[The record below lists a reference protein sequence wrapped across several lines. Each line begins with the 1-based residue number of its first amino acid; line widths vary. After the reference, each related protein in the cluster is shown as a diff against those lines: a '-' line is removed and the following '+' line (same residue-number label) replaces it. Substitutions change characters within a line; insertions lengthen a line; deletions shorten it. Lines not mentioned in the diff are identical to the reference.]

1 MSILYVTFLFLNAMN
16 SSYSVL
22 YCCHSYFLVTLFFPL
37 WWLGVREATSGLLN
51 TFERKS
57 VDTHE
62 NGASQVAL
70 MVKNPPASAGDV
82 RDRVRSLS
90 WEDPLEEGMATHSS
104 ILAWRIPWTEEPSG
118 QQSMGSHRVGQDWSD
133 SAAAAAHENNSSY
146 LLFTVDCFVHF
157 ILLWSVDSFWRHYL
171 YINTM
176 IPNGHYQ
183 TSHTVKCR
191 ESYKQGNNN
200 NKSVL
205 FRRRSGHPW
214 NCLPPSVSARLTFI
228 PLIYKPSKMLENFF
242 LGPDSLWYLSTLYP
256 RASW

>member
-37 WWLGVREATSGLLN
+37 WRLGVREATSGLLN

-118 QQSMGSHRVGQDWSD
+118 QQSMGSHTVGQDWSD

-146 LLFTVDCFVHF
+146 FLFTVDCFVHF

-191 ESYKQGNNN
+191 ESYKQRNNN

-228 PLIYKPSKMLENFF
+228 RLIYKPSKMLENFF